1 MKKSAGKLIV
11 ITGPDGCGKKT
22 QSQLLVGKLKKSGYN
37 VETIDFPQY
46 ENNFFGIMVGRY
58 LKGEFGKATEINPY
72 LASILYAG
80 DRFESKSKINKWLA
94 EGKIVVCD
102 RYVGDNFL
110 HQGIKI
116 KDNVKREA
124 FFQWLYDLE
133 FNVFNARQ
141 ADITFYLDMP
151 LEISLRLLKNK
162 DAQEKKSYLD
172 GKEDGH
178 ENEKHLRETREIS
191 EDLIKKFG
199 WIKIGCAE
207 KGDILPKNE
216 ISDMLFKHVI
226 DRGGFLELLFQ

>member
-1 MKKSAGKLIV
+1 MKTKGKLIV

-22 QSQLLVGKLKKSGYN
+22 QTELLVKRLKASSYQ

-46 ENNFFGIMVGRY
+46 KKNFFGKMVGSY
-58 LKGEFGKATEINPY
+58 LIGEFGDPKKVNPY
-72 LASILYAG
+72 LASMLYAG
-80 DRFESKSKINKWLA
+80 DRWESLPQIEYWMNNDKI
-94 EGKIVVCD
+94 IVSD

-110 HQGIKI
+110 HQGSKI
-116 KDNVKREA
+116 KDKVKREA
-124 FFQWLYDLE
+124 FFQWLYYLE

-141 ADITFYLDMP
+141 ADITFYLDVP

-162 DAQEKKSYLD
+162 EAKEKKDYIG

-226 DRGGFLELLFQ
+226 DKEGFLELLFQ